1 MKTVTIAGASG
12 FVGTKIIELLLEKTD
27 HNIIA
32 LSRSKKDSDNPRLKW
47 RQADL
52 FSVLDLEKALK
63 DADVA
68 IYLVHSMQPSAHL
81 DQANFANYDLILA
94 DNFGRACAK
103 FGIKQTLYLG
113 GLIPKRGD
121 LSLHLKSRLEVEEVL
136 REYAPETTIFRA
148 AMVLGKEGSSF
159 HILLNLVKRLPVML
173 CPAWTRMPT
182 SPVHVD
188 KVALAFCLAIDN
200 KKHFGKI
207 YDLCSSNQ
215 VSYYALLK
223 TASKILGLERR
234 FINVNLD
241 FIKLSKLWVKTIS
254 GAPRRLVY
262 PLVNSLKNEMVP
274 APDMKFESEDYEYET
289 VEQALKRALEESN
302 LHRYRFKTRSVERK
316 TVRSV
321 QRTLLPKDM
330 DAKDVAKEYLAW
342 LPVAL
347 RPFLIVT
354 VNEHYAHFSLFHRG
368 FRLLSLRWSPERS
381 EATRQLFYIKGG
393 MLAAPQDRGRL
404 EFREVLNGR
413 YMLAAIHDFYP
424 ALPWYF
430 YIFSQA
436 LVHLMVMK
444 LFGRHL
450 RLISESKR
458 SCLQKS

>member
-12 FVGTKIIELLLEKTD
+12 FVGSKILELLLEKTD
-27 HNIIA
+27 HNIVA
-32 LSRSKKDSDNPRLKW
+32 LSRSEKESNHPRLKW
-47 RQADL
+47 MKADL
-52 FSVLDLEKALK
+52 FSLLDLENALK

-94 DNFGRACAK
+94 DNFGRACLK

-136 REYAPETTIFRA
+136 MEYAPDTTIFRA
-148 AMVLGKEGSSF
+148 AMVLGKEGSYF

-173 CPAWTRMPT
+173 CPAWTKMPT

-200 KKHFGKI
+200 SKHFGKV

-215 VSYYALLK
+215 VSYYSLLE
-223 TASKILGLERR
+223 TASRILGIKRR
-234 FINVNLD
+234 FVTINVN
-241 FIKLSKLWVKTIS
+241 FIKLSKLWVRTIS
-254 GAPRRLVY
+254 GAPKRLVY

-274 APDMKFESEDYEYET
+274 APDMKFESQDYEYET
-289 VEQALKRALEESN
+289 VEQALERALKESSH
-302 LHRYRFKTRSVERK
+302 HRYKFKTRTVERK

-321 QRTLLPKDM
+321 QRTVLPKDM
-330 DAKDVAKEYLAW
+330 DAKEVAKEYLAW
-342 LPVAL
+342 LPIAL

-354 VNEHYAHFSLFHRG
+354 VNGHYAHFSLLHRG
-368 FRLLSLRWSPERS
+368 FRLLSLKWSPERS
-381 EATRQLFYIKGG
+381 ENSRQLFYIKGG

-404 EFREVLNGR
+404 EFREVLNGK

-436 LVHLMVMK
+436 LVHLIVMK

-450 RLISESKR
+450 RLVSEGKR
-458 SCLQKS
+458 PCLQKS